1 MVESDLEIARLAAEL
16 EAEGDRALSLEM
28 LTSRGTKVWPGEPVG
43 DSVRW
48 YTARYLAPE
57 DREPTDADILSLLGR
72 ISEHHRGTQV
82 ERLRSFDLARTA
94 SPKAAAS
101 DARREASLVGN
112 GADARI
118 SAARRAGCA
127 GGHRGR
133 QSF

>member
-72 ISEHHRGTQV
+72 ISEHHRWTQV
-82 ERLRSFDLARTA
+82 ERLQSFDGEDGFT
-94 SPKAAAS
+94 KAA
-101 DARREASLVGN
+101 G
-112 GADARI
+112 
-118 SAARRAGCA
+118 
-127 GGHRGR
+127 
-133 QSF
+133 Q